1 MLAFSVYLIHLDIS
15 RTEVPIAFVE
25 YVYFF
30 FVDIATC
37 TLCLE
42 AKVVSRPEA
51 PKEGVAPNPELYL
64 ALRPLV
70 QPGAE
75 ET

>member
-1 MLAFSVYLIHLDIS
+1 MDIS
-15 RTEVPIAFVE
+15 RIEGPIAFVE

-30 FVDIATC
+30 ADIAAC

>member
-15 RTEVPIAFVE
+15 STEGPIAFVE
-25 YVYFF
+25 YVF

-51 PKEGVAPNPELYL
+51 PKEAVAPTPELYL